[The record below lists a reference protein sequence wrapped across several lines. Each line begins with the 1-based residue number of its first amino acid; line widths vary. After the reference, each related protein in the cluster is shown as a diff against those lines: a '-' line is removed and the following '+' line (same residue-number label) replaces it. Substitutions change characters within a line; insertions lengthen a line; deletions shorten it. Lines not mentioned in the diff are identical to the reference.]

1 MAAPSLPYLPDV
13 YRAICQVQKAISKD
27 GISKVGRNQ
36 QQGYSFRGI
45 DDIMNA
51 LSALLAGADLC
62 ILPRMLSRTQQERET
77 AKGGTLFY
85 VTVQADFDFV
95 SAIDGTRHTVTMFGE
110 AMDSA
115 DKATNKAMSAA
126 YKYAC
131 LQVFC
136 IPTEGMADADS
147 TTHQPAPKHTPAQ
160 QRVVEAKLA
169 PRKGPQLAKPQ
180 PAAAIAET
188 IPEPED
194 EDRTRYTWTP
204 AQDEPT
210 DIEIQLHESIVQAE
224 NARIADGRGNSPR
237 YVMMEAFT
245 QLQVRYAAIGFL
257 PTFGAILGRYCVK
270 AAEDFPQTE
279 QGMAEARC
287 AYKEMSLDVANREA
301 RHAQKWGKR

>member
-1 MAAPSLPYLPDV
+1 MAASPLPYLPDV

-27 GISKVGRNQ
+27 GISKGSRNQ

-62 ILPRMLSRTQQERET
+62 ILPKMLSRSQEERVT

-85 VTVQADFDFV
+85 VVVQADFEFV
-95 SAIDGTRHTVTMFGE
+95 SAIDGSRHTVTMFGE

-136 IPTEGMADADS
+136 IPTEGMAPDADA

-160 QRVVEAKLA
+160 QRVVDAKLA
-169 PRKGPQLAKPQ
+169 ARKGPQLAP
-180 PAAAIAET
+180 AIAEQA
-188 IPEPED
+188 PEPED
-194 EDRTRYTWTP
+194 EDRYTYTP
-204 AQDEPT
+204 AEDEPT
-210 DIEIQLHESIVQAE
+210 DLEIELAESIARAE
-224 NARIADGRGNSPR
+224 EQREKDGRGPGPSLA
-237 YVMMEAFT
+237 MLEAFD
-245 QLQVRYAAIGFL
+245 QIKARYAKIAFA
-257 PTFGAILGRYCVK
+257 PTYGAILARYSVQ
-270 AAEDFPQTE
+270 APADFARTE
-279 QGMAEARC
+279 EGIAEARAC
-287 AYKEMSLDVANREA
+287 YREMSADVERREA
-301 RHAQKWGKR
+301 KHAKKWGAR